1 MFAIMT
7 QTQRKGR
14 TMNRMFWKLAVFGII
29 ALRFI
34 ATTESA
40 VAGSPSGKFTSYPVS
55 QASPHGIV
63 YFGAGPLKGVWFTN
77 STHDVKSGAVEFS
90 SKGAKTIFHATP
102 TAAAVAGSINFYSG
116 KEPLWFT
123 ETGANKIARIDSS
136 RKITEFAI
144 PTAGSKPFDIQHG
157 PDDNCMWFTE
167 SGAGKIGRIDS
178 NGKITEF
185 TVGKADDAPTSLMA
199 QDGVIWFTEVGSGQ
213 IGRLTTSGE
222 VKHFPAGK
230 GRLTGDITNS
240 NDGALWAPKL
250 SSVVRLKTDGTL
262 DEFPLPNVVNTGAIF
277 GHDDGVYIG
286 AIKADGQGAILSIDG
301 SGKVHEY
308 NLPRKYLMPA
318 AMAIDPNGG
327 FFMTVSSSRPGQ
339 SVSMI
344 WRLQLDATKKK

>member
-1 MFAIMT
+1 
-7 QTQRKGR
+7 
-14 TMNRMFWKLAVFGII
+14 MNRMFCKLAVFGII

-34 ATTESA
+34 VTAEPA
-40 VAGSPSGKFTSYPVS
+40 CAGSPSGKFTNFPVP

-90 SKGAKTIFHATP
+90 NKGAKTIFHATP

-123 ETGANKIARIDSS
+123 ETGANKIARIDASK
-136 RKITEFAI
+136 KITEFAV

-178 NGKITEF
+178 TGKITEF

-318 AMAIDPNGG
+318 AMAIDPDGG

-344 WRLQLDATKKK
+344 WRLQLDATKRK

>member
-1 MFAIMT
+1 
-7 QTQRKGR
+7 
-14 TMNRMFWKLAVFGII
+14 MNRSFCKLAVVGVIV
-29 ALRFI
+29 LRFFSP
-34 ATTESA
+34 TEPA
-40 VAGSPSGKFTSYPVS
+40 CAGTPSGKFTSYPVP

-63 YFGAGPLKGVWFTN
+63 YFNAGPLKGVWFTN
-77 STHDVKSGAVEFS
+77 STRDAKSGVAEFS
-90 SKGAKTIFHATP
+90 RKPGKTTFHATP
-102 TAAAVAGSINFYSG
+102 TFGAVAGSINFYAG

-136 RKITEFAI
+136 KKITEYAI
-144 PTAGSKPFDIQHG
+144 PTPGSKPFDIQHG
-157 PDDNCMWFTE
+157 PDDDCMWFTE

-178 NGKITEF
+178 TGKITEF
-185 TVGKADDAPTSLMA
+185 TVGAANDEPTSLMA
-199 QDGVIWFTEVGSGQ
+199 QDGVIWFTKVGSGQ

-222 VKHFPAGK
+222 VKHFATGK

-277 GHDDGVYIG
+277 GNDDGVYIG
-286 AIKADGQGAILSIDG
+286 AIKADGQGVILSISG

-318 AMAIDPNGG
+318 AMAIDPDGG
-327 FFMTVSSSRPGQ
+327 FFMTVSSSRPRQ

-344 WRLQLDATKKK
+344 WRLQLTAAKNK